1 MRQRRASEHQG
12 LAVIQA
18 LWNKLTDHI
27 DPVLFAIV
35 TTITVLG
42 LLVLYSAANETI
54 GRVTSQSQKVVV
66 AVLIMFVLANLSP
79 TFIARFAVPL
89 YLFGIVLLLG
99 VALGGEVI
107 KGARRWL
114 KIPGIGNIQPSEI
127 MKIAVPLVLAWYFDK
142 REGTITWKNFVV
154 AGILVA
160 VPFALI
166 VRQPDLG
173 TALLVGACGFFILYL
188 AGLDW
193 RLIVGGALVAG
204 GLFFAAW
211 ELNWLHDYQKER
223 VLTVFNPS
231 LDSQDAGWHT
241 IQAAIAIGSGG
252 LLGKGWLSGTQT
264 HLEFLP
270 EKHTDFIIAV
280 YGEEFGL
287 IGVIVLLIL
296 YVLLIARCLLIA
308 ARASSLFG
316 RLMAGTL
323 GLMFFTYTFVNA
335 GMVTGILPVVGV
347 PLPFVSFG
355 GTALMTLFV
364 AVGILMS
371 IATHRKLL
379 GS

>member
-1 MRQRRASEHQG
+1 
-12 LAVIQA
+12 VIQT

-193 RLIVGGALVAG
+193 RLIVGGALFAG

>member
-1 MRQRRASEHQG
+1 
-12 LAVIQA
+12 VIQT

-99 VALGGEVI
+99 VAVGGEVI

-127 MKIAVPLVLAWYFDK
+127 MKIAVPLILAWYFDK
-142 REGTITWKNFVV
+142 REGTISWKNFVV

-193 RLIVGGALVAG
+193 RLIVGGALLAG
-204 GLFFAAW
+204 GVFFAAW

>member
-1 MRQRRASEHQG
+1 MM
-12 LAVIQA
+12 QA

-27 DPVLFAIV
+27 DPVLFALI
-35 TTITVLG
+35 TAITVLG
-42 LLVLYSAANETI
+42 LLVLFSAANETI

-66 AVLIMFVLANLSP
+66 AVAIMFVLANLSP

-89 YLFGIVLLLG
+89 YLVGVVLLLG
-99 VALGGEVI
+99 VAVGGEVI

-127 MKIAVPLVLAWYFDK
+127 MKIAVPLILAWYFDK
-142 REGTITWKNFVV
+142 HEGAITWKNFIV
-154 AGILVA
+154 AGVLVA

-173 TALLVGACGFFILYL
+173 TALLVGACGFYILYL

-193 RLIVGGALVAG
+193 RLIVGGALIASIA
-204 GLFFAAW
+204 FFAAW
-211 ELNWLHDYQKER
+211 EFNWLHDYQKER
-223 VLTVFNPS
+223 VMTVFDPGR
-231 LDSQDAGWHT
+231 DSQDAGWHA
-241 IQAAIAIGSGG
+241 IQAAIAIGAGG
-252 LLGKGWLSGTQT
+252 MLGKGWLSGTQT

-270 EKHTDFIIAV
+270 EKHTDFIVAV
-280 YGEEFGL
+280 YGEEFGFVGALVLLAIYMLL
-287 IGVIVLLIL
+287 IG
-296 YVLLIARCLLIA
+296 RCLLIA
-308 ARASSLFG
+308 ARATSLFG
-316 RLMAGTL
+316 RLMAGAMA
-323 GLMFFTYTFVNA
+323 LMFFTYMFVNI
-335 GMVTGILPVVGV
+335 GMVTGMLPVVGV

-355 GTALMTLFV
+355 GTAMMTLFI

>member
-1 MRQRRASEHQG
+1 
-12 LAVIQA
+12 VIQA

-54 GRVTSQSQKVVV
+54 GRVTSQSQKVVA

-79 TFIARFAVPL
+79 SFIARFAVPL

-99 VALGGEVI
+99 VAIGGEVI

-127 MKIAVPLVLAWYFDK
+127 MKIAVPLILAWYFDK
-142 REGTITWKNFVV
+142 REGAITWKNFAV

-193 RLIVGGALVAG
+193 RLIVGGAVLAG
-204 GLFFAAW
+204 GVFFAAW

-252 LLGKGWLSGTQT
+252 LLGKGWLAGTQT

-287 IGVIVLLIL
+287 IGVIVLLVL
-296 YVLLIARCLLIA
+296 YALLIARCMLIA

-335 GMVTGILPVVGV
+335 GMVTGLLPVVGV

>member
-1 MRQRRASEHQG
+1 MMQT
-12 LAVIQA
+12 V
-18 LWNKLTDHI
+18 WDKLTDHI
-27 DPVLFAIV
+27 DPMLFALV
-35 TTITVLG
+35 TLITALG
-42 LLVLYSAANETI
+42 LLVLFSAANETMS
-54 GRVTSQSQKVVV
+54 RVTSQSQKVVV
-66 AVLIMFVLANLSP
+66 AVAIMFVLANLSP
-79 TFIARFAVPL
+79 SFIARFAVPL
-89 YLFGIVLLLG
+89 YVAGIVLLLG
-99 VALGGEVI
+99 VAIGGEVI

-127 MKIAVPLVLAWYFDK
+127 MKIAVPLILAWYFDK
-142 REGTITWKNFVV
+142 HEGTITWKNFLV
-154 AGILVA
+154 AGVLVA
-160 VPFALI
+160 IPFALI

-188 AGLDW
+188 VGLDW
-193 RLIVGGALVAG
+193 RLIVGGTILGAVA
-204 GLFFAAW
+204 FAAAW
-211 ELNWLHDYQKER
+211 EFNWLHDYQKER
-223 VLTVFNPS
+223 VMTAFDPS
-231 LDSQDAGWHT
+231 RDSQDAGWHT

-252 LLGKGWLSGTQT
+252 LFGKGWLQGTQT

-270 EKHTDFIIAV
+270 EKHTDFIVAV

-287 IGVIVLLIL
+287 LGALVLLAI
-296 YVLLIARCLLIA
+296 YVVLIGRCMVIA

-323 GLMFFTYTFVNA
+323 GLMFFVYTFVNI
-335 GMVTGILPVVGV
+335 GMVTGMLPVVGV

-355 GTALMTLFV
+355 GTAMMTLFI

>member
-1 MRQRRASEHQG
+1 MIH
-12 LAVIQA
+12 A
-18 LWNKLTDHI
+18 LWEKLTDHI
-27 DPVLFAIV
+27 DPVLFALV

-42 LLVLYSAANETI
+42 LLVLYSAANETM
-54 GRVTSQSQKVVV
+54 GRVTSQSQKVVG
-66 AVLIMFVLANLSP
+66 AVIIMFVLANLSP

-99 VALGGEVI
+99 VAIGGEVI

-193 RLIVGGALVAG
+193 RLIAG
-204 GLFFAAW
+204 GTLLACIAFFAAW
-211 ELNWLHDYQKER
+211 EFNWLHDYQKER

-231 LDSQDAGWHT
+231 LDAKDAGWHT

-287 IGVIVLLIL
+287 IGVVVLLIL
-296 YVLLIARCLLIA
+296 YVLLIARCMLIA

-355 GTALMTLFV
+355 GTALVTLFV

-371 IATHRKLL
+371 VATHRKLL